1 MMDVHAGVVRIKS
14 SQCSCGLG
22 RPVCVRYGVRS
33 HRDPALSGP
42 GMRRGKYHRSIR
54 RSMTAGNTIDHD
66 THERPMLLGAYVCE
80 AKARSRARLG
90 PKSCVQVI
98 VPIFGGRAHTAVSL

>member
-1 MMDVHAGVVRIKS
+1 MFVRP
-14 SQCSCGLG
+14 
-22 RPVCVRYGVRS
+22 RTPGVRAVW
-33 HRDPALSGP
+33 RAEPQGP
-42 GMRRGKYHRSIR
+42 SAQRSWHAPREIP
-54 RSMTAGNTIDHD
+54 STMDHD